1 MIGPPEPTP
10 NHHSCFQVLYMPYQG
25 TESRGAGSVAA
36 ALTIGRL
43 AATSGVNVETIR
55 YYHRRGLL
63 PQATRQ
69 AGTHRRYTIEHLK
82 RVRFIKRAQALGF
95 TLSEVMSLLDLGDGC
110 PCASTRARAAQ
121 KRDLIEKKISD
132 LTAIRSALDA
142 LLLKCDESGGNG
154 ECPILDVLQ
163 DD

>member
-1 MIGPPEPTP
+1 MATP
-10 NHHSCFQVLYMPYQG
+10 
-25 TESRGAGSVAA
+25 
-36 ALTIGRL
+36 LTIGRL

-63 PQATRQ
+63 PEAVRQ
-69 AGTHRRYTIEHLK
+69 VGAHRRYTIEHMK

-95 TLSEVMSLLDLGDGC
+95 TLNEVRGLLDLGDGC
-110 PCASTRARAAQ
+110 PCASTRARAVQ
-121 KRDLIEKKISD
+121 KLDLIKQKIAD
-132 LTAIRSALDA
+132 LAAIRRRLDS
-142 LLLKCDESGGNG
+142 LVRKCDESGGDG